1 MKKLIIGL
9 LVVAAGGATFFLLS
23 QKREP
28 GNIAT
33 INKELIIGKW
43 KPAMPQP
50 VADATQPHYQYE
62 FQKDG
67 IALRSLNDTVKADT
81 THYRWNAKNEL
92 VIRENT
98 SDTTG
103 KTFTVVQLTGDSL
116 QLQAEK
122 NAVSLLLIKA
132 K

>member
-1 MKKLIIGL
+1 MKKLFIGL
-9 LVVAAGGATFFLLS
+9 LVVAAGGATFFLLN
-23 QKREP
+23 QKKKP
-28 GNIAT
+28 GNIAS

-43 KPAMPQP
+43 KPAASQP
-50 VADATQPHYQYE
+50 ADTAQPHYQYE

-67 IALRSLNDTVKADT
+67 IALRSLNNTVKADT
-81 THYRWNAKNEL
+81 TYYGWNAKNEL

-98 SDTTG
+98 GDTTG

-122 NAVSLLLIKA
+122 NAVSLLLTKA